1 MTALTARR
9 GLILLAGTSESGKS
23 TAGIHLTQR
32 GAQRI
37 KIRTILLALTSGT
50 EVRHE
55 GVSTREGFDTDEFLS
70 ALHEHAR
77 TGAADMA
84 VVESFIDAEL
94 ANATKASWPGP
105 AAIVFITAA
114 EPVRV
119 NRLAVA
125 INIDQT
131 AAHALVKAKD
141 ARKRVN
147 EQLPRWQQIADHWID
162 NRHDLAHFTA
172 TLDDVYAAT
181 CPSITRT
188 EHS

>member
-1 MTALTARR
+1 MTAQTAPP

-23 TAGIHLTQR
+23 TAGNHLAQR

-55 GVSTREGFDTDEFLS
+55 GVTTREGFDTGEFLS
-70 ALHEHAR
+70 ALHDRAR
-77 TGAADMA
+77 TEAADVA
-84 VVESFIDAEL
+84 VVESFIDAQL
-94 ANATKASWPGP
+94 AHATKESWPGP

-114 EPVRV
+114 EPLRV
-119 NRLAVA
+119 NRLAAA
-125 INIDQT
+125 INIDHT
-131 AAHALVKAKD
+131 AARALIKAKD

-147 EQLPRWQQIADHWID
+147 EQLPRWRQIADHWID

-188 EHS
+188 EPS

>member
-1 MTALTARR
+1 M
-9 GLILLAGTSESGKS
+9 ILLAGTSESGKS
-23 TAGIHLTQR
+23 TAGTYLAQR

-55 GVSTREGFDTDEFLS
+55 GVCTREGFDTEEFLS
-70 ALHEHAR
+70 IVYERVR
-77 TGAADMA
+77 TAAADVA

-94 ANATKASWPGP
+94 AHATKASWPGP

-114 EPVRV
+114 EPLRV
-119 NRLAVA
+119 NRLAAA
-125 INIDQT
+125 ISIDHT
-131 AAHALVKAKD
+131 AAHALIKAKD

-147 EQLPRWQQIADHWID
+147 EQLPRWRQITDHWID

-181 CPSITRT
+181 CHSITRT
-188 EHS
+188 DHS